1 MQQQHDR
8 IVSFISPHDFG
19 SKIDDVLMRRASETG
34 QWFFSHDTFK
44 DWVHGEGNTLWCPGI
59 PGAGKTTL
67 MSIAIEHLHHRFAER
82 DDAVVLYIFCDYRKR
97 NDKNSRNLLASLWG
111 QLLRKRVLNEAECQ
125 SLKERYLDENL
136 RPLVEDMRQLA
147 HEEARRYS
155 RCFIL
160 VDALDELEEE
170 HRVPL
175 LDALYTL
182 HPGVNLLITSRIMRF
197 NELGLRHAQEL
208 EIMAENSDLRKYI
221 VEREGRLEAN
231 VRKDKKLIRDIED
244 VIIKRAQGMCVSQ
257 KTRNSPYLSSLFKL
271 TLDDALSRFL
281 LAKLHL
287 ESIVTKRTP
296 RQVRKALDSLP
307 QGKDAIRETYHQ
319 ALLRIEGQDSDN
331 RYLADRAICWVCL
344 SQRPLTILE
353 LRYALSVE
361 PDEPDMDEH
370 DDLIPESAVIAACAG
385 LITVEKSTAVVR
397 FVHYTTQEYFEAI
410 QPTRYPN
417 AQLEMTEACV
427 AFLCLRA
434 FSDNETPQNHEV
446 YLGNFI
452 EKHPFLEYAAN
463 YWGHHA
469 RLSLANGVA
478 EDISTRKTIQ
488 NLVGTLMDQS
498 PRLITATRVLLATRI
513 RGHGWGVAAE
523 VGSKR
528 GDVDMPLSIRKLNY
542 FAYFGLDSLLQDLID
557 QDDRCLVESGG
568 GCLGN
573 IAHWAVLGE
582 HESSIRLILATSSA
596 KTLLSGAGFCDFRP
610 FYLAVHQGNAKMASI
625 LLEYGADPSTYTS
638 FGLWT
643 PLHQAAAAG
652 YSDIVAVIISTAEG
666 RETVFST
673 TVHGDTP
680 LHVAAHVGNPE
691 SLELLLGAAVES
703 SLQLDAIVIKLTNR
717 TRKTPLHF
725 AAEKGV
731 LVAVRMVMDSKLGV
745 KLATAKDGQGFIPFQ
760 NAVAG
765 GSIDVA
771 RLFLDWDGV
780 ELGEA
785 YSKAV
790 ASSLLLAAGRGLP
803 EMVQLLFEYIDRVN
817 MVDALG
823 NTILHYAART
833 GSVET
838 VSVVLNKLYDESLI
852 DAADNKGMT
861 PLLLAASLGH
871 AEVCEFLIRRGA
883 DLTATDES
891 RRSALHHAAIKNLD
905 TIVNPLIAAGAAL
918 NREDKQG
925 RTPYATA
932 VEYGSSE
939 VARILTGIGAQGSD
953 QHADPA
959 VFPATPRDQLEA
971 GLCIREASKRRLS
984 YRLVSKIIDFAE
996 YWLVSRTQRSEKKH
1010 VTEYKG
1016 DSDPLFYLRSR
1027 PVVGHSQEPVRCIL
1041 FNITSHDQGF
1051 SDYPH
1056 DHNTYRTSSTWF
1068 NAWREYRT
1076 EASDGMRRAGGPR
1089 ILVNIHASLT
1099 PRRHD
1104 VRWPPIYPLSHDFP
1118 HIPETSGAVDS
1129 GGFHWNPDRSC
1140 AAVDAWVRDIRPGD
1154 RVSVVPKAAYA
1165 GWCNCVESAEI
1176 SIYTSCWKRY

>member
-1 MQQQHDR
+1 MRQQHDR
-8 IVSFISPHDFG
+8 IVSFISPDDFG

-34 QWFFSHDTFK
+34 HWFLSHDTFK
-44 DWVHGEGNTLWCPGI
+44 DWVHGEGKTLWCPGI

-67 MSIAIEHLHHRFAER
+67 MSIAIEHLHDRFAER

-97 NDKNSRNLLASLWG
+97 NDQNPRNLLANLWG

-125 SLKERYLDENL
+125 SLKERYVDKNIRL
-136 RPLVEDMRQLA
+136 LVEDIRQLTY
-147 HEEARRYS
+147 EEARRYS
-155 RCFIL
+155 RYFIL

-182 HPGVNLLITSRIMRF
+182 HPGINLLITSRIMRF
-197 NELGLRHAQEL
+197 NELGLRHAKEL
-208 EIMAENSDLRKYI
+208 EIMAEDSDLRKYI

-244 VIIKRAQGMCVSQ
+244 VIIERAQGM
-257 KTRNSPYLSSLFKL
+257 
-271 TLDDALSRFL
+271 FL

-296 RQVRKALDSLP
+296 RQ
-307 QGKDAIRETYHQ
+307 
-319 ALLRIEGQDSDN
+319 DSDN
-331 RYLADRAICWVCL
+331 KYLADRTICWVCR

-361 PDEPDMDEH
+361 PDEPEMDEN

-417 AQLEMTEACV
+417 AQLEMTEAYV

-434 FSDNETPQNHEV
+434 FSDNETPQNHEM
-446 YLGNFI
+446 YLRNFI

-469 RLSLANGVA
+469 RLSLANGLL
-478 EDISTRKTIQ
+478 EDISTRETIQ
-488 NLVGTLMDQS
+488 DLVDTLMDQN
-498 PRLITATRVLLATRI
+498 PLLITATRVLLATKI
-513 RGHGWGVAAE
+513 RGHGWGAAAE

-528 GDVDMPLSIRKLNY
+528 GDVHMPPSIRKLNY
-542 FAYFGLDSLLQDLID
+542 FAYFGLDSSLQDLID
-557 QDDRCLVESGG
+557 EDDRCLVESGG
-568 GCLGN
+568 GCLSN

-582 HESSIRLILATSSA
+582 HESSIRLILGTSAA
-596 KTLLSGAGFCDFRP
+596 KTLLSGAGYCDFRP

-666 RETVFST
+666 RDTVFST

-691 SLELLLGAAVES
+691 TLKLLLGAAMES
-703 SLQLDAIVIKLTNR
+703 SLPLDAIVIKLTNR

-731 LVAVRMVMDSKLGV
+731 SVAVKMIVDSKLGV

-760 NAVAG
+760 NSVTG
-765 GSIDVA
+765 GSIEVA

-790 ASSLLLAAGRGLP
+790 SSSLLLAAGRGLP
-803 EMVQLLFEYIDRVN
+803 EMVQLLFEYIDRVRL
-817 MVDALG
+817 VDALG
-823 NTILHYAART
+823 NTIFHSAART

-838 VSVVLNKLYDESLI
+838 VGVVLDKLYDESLI
-852 DAADNKGMT
+852 DAADSKGMT

-891 RRSALHHAAIKNLD
+891 GHSALHHAAIKNLD

-918 NREDKQG
+918 NGEDKQR
-925 RTPYATA
+925 RTPYAIA

-939 VARILTGIGAQGSD
+939 VATILIGIGAQGSN
-953 QHADPA
+953 QHADTG
-959 VFPATPRDQLEA
+959 VFPATSRDQLEA
-971 GLCIREASKRRLS
+971 GLCIRQASNRRLP
-984 YRLVSKIIDFAE
+984 YRLISKIIDFAE

-1027 PVVGHSQEPVRCIL
+1027 PVVGHSQEPVRCII

-1068 NAWREYRT
+1068 DAWREYRA
-1076 EASDGMRRAGGPR
+1076 EASDVMRRAGGPR
-1089 ILVNIHASLT
+1089 TLVNIHASST
-1099 PRRHD
+1099 PRRRD
-1104 VRWPPIYPLSHDFP
+1104 VRWPPIHPLSHDFP
-1118 HIPETSGAVDS
+1118 HIPDTSGAVDS

-1140 AAVDAWVRDIRPGD
+1140 AAVDAWVREIRPGD

-1165 GWCNCVESAEI
+1165 GWCNYVESAEI
-1176 SIYTSCWKRY
+1176 SVYTSCWKRH